1 MVESIVFNPKDK
13 KITNYFG
20 EIKEFLRSMCLVNT
34 NNKKQMGV
42 GGVGETI
49 KVFIVNSDSM
59 YSEIHVH
66 FRSDRC
72 YLYNILLRFLRYKQE

>member
-49 KVFIVNSDSM
+49 KVFIV
-59 YSEIHVH
+59 
-66 FRSDRC
+66 
-72 YLYNILLRFLRYKQE
+72 ILTLKSTYILGLTGATYTTFF